1 MKLSGDVKTLVIG
14 ILLGILLAVV
24 MGQAYSGAGKADF
37 AIAVDNRGLAL
48 VRANDGVLYV
58 VDPESERAE
67 IVEYRD
73 GPYKGSAFSL
83 NRSILR
89 SDSK

>member
-1 MKLSGDVKTLVIG
+1 MKRLGDVKTLVIG
-14 ILLGILLAVV
+14 ILLGILLTMV

-58 VDPESERAE
+58 VDPETERAE
-67 IVEYRD
+67 IVEYRN
-73 GPYKGSAFSL
+73 GPYKGGVFSL
-83 NRSILR
+83 NRSILGKE
-89 SDSK
+89 SK